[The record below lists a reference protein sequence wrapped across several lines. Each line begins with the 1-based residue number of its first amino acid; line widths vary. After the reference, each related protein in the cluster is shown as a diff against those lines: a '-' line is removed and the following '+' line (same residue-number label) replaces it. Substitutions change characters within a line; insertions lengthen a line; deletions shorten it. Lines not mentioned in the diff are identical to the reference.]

1 MNKCSGNI
9 NNFCYVCG
17 KFVKI
22 NVQKRYKKTSLGL
35 SKNFKNAYKKCYKK
49 NIVQNKWVPNSVCI
63 MCFKNVN
70 GFAVGNQKF
79 LRYEAPVIWT
89 NPGRKHVPENCYA
102 CKNTTRGMNA
112 KKAKT
117 FQYQAVPSVQLPKI
131 SSMDTSLQLETQRS
145 ARDANEDPEL
155 MSCESVESENFSE
168 YSPGPSYSRRC
179 QILISQARLDFM
191 VSKLELSQ
199 RKSEELAKMLNEQN
213 LLMPDV
219 KVSGFRKRQTHL
231 QKNFTVDEPK
241 KMAYCQDTKKLM
253 EQMHISY
260 DSAEWR
266 LFIDSSKQS
275 LKAVL
280 LHKSNK
286 KPSIPIAYSM
296 DTKESYEKMELILKS
311 VQYNVHKWRI
321 CSDLKVVAM
330 LCGLQGGYTKHMC
343 FLCNWDSRFKGNQ
356 YKNHSWE
363 DRKNNTLGQKN
374 ITKEALVPRENIL
387 MPLLHI
393 KLGVVKNFI
402 KAVVGLQK
410 QKKNPDHAL
419 EVLNFLRC
427 QVFQEKISVEKLKEG
442 K

>member
-1 MNKCSGNI
+1 MNKCKGNI

-22 NVQKRYKKTSLGL
+22 NVQKRFKKNSLGL
-35 SKNFKNAYKKCYKK
+35 SKDFKSAYKKCYKK
-49 NIVQNKWVPNSVCI
+49 NIMQKKWVPNSVCI
-63 MCFKNVN
+63 MCFKNVS
-70 GFAVGNQKF
+70 GFAKGNQNF

-89 NPGRKHVPENCYA
+89 YPGRKHVPENCYT

-117 FQYQAVPSVQLPKI
+117 FKYQAVPNVQLPKM
-131 SSMDTSLQLETQRS
+131 SSMDASLQLESEKS
-145 ARDANEDPEL
+145 APDAHDAHEL
-155 MSCESVESENFSE
+155 MSCESVVSENFSQ

-179 QILISQARLDFM
+179 PILISQARLDLM

-219 KVSGFRKRQTHL
+219 KVTQYRKRQANL
-231 QKNFTVDEPK
+231 QKNFTVDESK
-241 KMAYCQDTKKLM
+241 KMAFCQDTKKLM

-280 LHKSNK
+280 LHKTNK
-286 KPSIPIAYSM
+286 ASIPIAYSM
-296 DTKESYEKMELILKS
+296 DTKESYDKMKLILES

-356 YKNHSWE
+356 YKNHLWR
-363 DRKNNTLGQKN
+363 DRTSNTLGQMN

-402 KAVVGLQK
+402 KAVVGLEK

-419 EVLNFLRC
+419 DVLNFLRC
-427 QVFQEKISVEKLKEG
+427 QVFKEKISVEKLKEG